1 MSSNYHILCLSHDPA
16 LTVTSFGH
24 NRPEEAE
31 AAVREDTDSH
41 ARCDLLI
48 ARHSG
53 ALVELGCPSTYP
65 AREGAYQCGTH
76 SGTEWVDVEWLRL
89 LAVAYQSDDQAVRDV
104 TAERGFRCW
113 PWERLLR
120 LREELGFAITPAP
133 APAADAVGGT
143 PDGSPL
149 EWRQRQL
156 NGSWSLEVPGGLV
169 TVPGTTSR
177 SQLRTIANCFWAPA
191 APMGGPST

>member
-1 MSSNYHILCLSHDPA
+1 MSSSYHILCLSHDPA
-16 LTVTSFGH
+16 LTVTGLGH
-24 NRPEEAE
+24 NRPEVAE
-31 AAVREDTDSH
+31 AAVRKDTDSH
-41 ARCDLLI
+41 AHCDLLI

-53 ALVELGCPSTYP
+53 ALMELGCPSTHP
-65 AREGAYQCGTH
+65 AREGAYRCGTH

-89 LAVAYQSDDQAVRDV
+89 LAAAYQSDDQALRGV

-113 PWERLLR
+113 PWERLRL
-120 LREELGFAITPAP
+120 LREELGFTITP
-133 APAADAVGGT
+133 APAADAAGST
-143 PDGSPL
+143 PDGPPL

-169 TVPGTTSR
+169 TVPGTASR

-191 APMGGPST
+191 VPMVEPSA